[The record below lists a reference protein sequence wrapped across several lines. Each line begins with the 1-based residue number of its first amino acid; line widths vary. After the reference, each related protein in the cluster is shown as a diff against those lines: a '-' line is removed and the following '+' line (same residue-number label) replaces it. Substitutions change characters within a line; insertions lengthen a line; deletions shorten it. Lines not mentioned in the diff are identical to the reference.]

1 MEQNEN
7 KIIIVD
13 EQGRERVCEILFTY
27 QHPETEKNYVVL
39 YPIDELDSDDE
50 EMDLFAYSFIEN
62 EDGDIFG
69 DDFLDDDFLDD
80 EFLKEFEMEM
90 EKLETES
97 DSEISF
103 DDLDDILSGA
113 KEQMELVEKVTE
125 PEPIVEP

>member
-39 YPIDELDSDDE
+39 YPIDELDFDEE

-62 EDGDIFG
+62 EDGDGELFT
-69 DDFLDDDFLDD
+69 
-80 EFLKEFEMEM
+80 
-90 EKLETES
+90 LETDEEY
-97 DSEISF
+97 DMINEVIDQF
-103 DDLDDILSGA
+103 YEDQLEGA
-113 KEQMELVEKVTE
+113 DEE
-125 PEPIVEP
+125 

>member
-39 YPIDELDSDDE
+39 YPIDELDSDEE

-62 EDGDIFG
+62 ENGDGELFT
-69 DDFLDDDFLDD
+69 
-80 EFLKEFEMEM
+80 
-90 EKLETES
+90 LETDEEY
-97 DSEISF
+97 DMINEVIDQF
-103 DDLDDILSGA
+103 YEDQLQNAD
-113 KEQMELVEKVTE
+113 EE
-125 PEPIVEP
+125 

>member
-39 YPIDELDSDDE
+39 YPVDELDSDEE

-62 EDGDIFG
+62 ENGDGELFT
-69 DDFLDDDFLDD
+69 
-80 EFLKEFEMEM
+80 
-90 EKLETES
+90 LETDEEY
-97 DSEISF
+97 DMINEVIDQF
-103 DDLDDILSGA
+103 YEDQLEGA
-113 KEQMELVEKVTE
+113 DEE
-125 PEPIVEP
+125 

>member
-50 EMDLFAYSFIEN
+50 EMDLFFIFHTSWFYN
-62 EDGDIFG
+62 IF
-69 DDFLDDDFLDD
+69 FLSIRWIIFNSSINIQC
-80 EFLKEFEMEM
+80 FY
-90 EKLETES
+90 
-97 DSEISF
+97 
-103 DDLDDILSGA
+103 
-113 KEQMELVEKVTE
+113 
-125 PEPIVEP
+125 

>member
-50 EMDLFAYSFIEN
+50 EMDLFAYSFVEN
-62 EDGDIFG
+62 ENGDGELFT
-69 DDFLDDDFLDD
+69 
-80 EFLKEFEMEM
+80 
-90 EKLETES
+90 LETDEEY
-97 DSEISF
+97 DMINEVIDQF
-103 DDLDDILSGA
+103 YEDQLEGVD
-113 KEQMELVEKVTE
+113 EE
-125 PEPIVEP
+125 

>member
-62 EDGDIFG
+62 EDGDGELFT
-69 DDFLDDDFLDD
+69 
-80 EFLKEFEMEM
+80 
-90 EKLETES
+90 LETDEEY
-97 DSEISF
+97 DMINKVIDQFYE
-103 DDLDDILSGA
+103 DQLEGA
-113 KEQMELVEKVTE
+113 DEE
-125 PEPIVEP
+125 

>member
-50 EMDLFAYSFIEN
+50 EMDLFAYSFVEN
-62 EDGDIFG
+62 ENGDGELFT
-69 DDFLDDDFLDD
+69 
-80 EFLKEFEMEM
+80 
-90 EKLETES
+90 LETDEEY
-97 DSEISF
+97 DMINEVIDQF
-103 DDLDDILSGA
+103 YEDQLEGA
-113 KEQMELVEKVTE
+113 DEE
-125 PEPIVEP
+125 